1 MNAMKGDWI
10 TRISDQIEQRVRRTK
25 GEHAHIICE
34 SGISPSG
41 PIHLGNLREIMTV
54 HLVVEELKARGWN
67 AEHVHIWDDFDRLR
81 KVPAGVDPSFA
92 TYIGQPLSDIPDP
105 FGEYDS
111 YALRYMTQFTR
122 GLEELQVYPS
132 YVRQSQAY
140 REGRYTEK
148 VKQALVHRGEIFDIL
163 AEYQTAIQETAEERL
178 ARRAA
183 YYPYRVYCERCH
195 KDDTQITSYN
205 EDTAFI
211 SYTCQSCQYSGGFSL
226 DEKMEGKLVWKV
238 DWPMRWSF
246 YQVDFEPAG
255 EDHSAPGSSFTVGLR
270 ILREIYQSPPIQY
283 ATYAFV
289 GMDGRTKI
297 SSSVGTTATLA
308 SALNI
313 IEPAILRWLYIRRAN
328 NQAFNID
335 FGQGLLRLYDEWD
348 TLFKQ
353 MNTGKANEQNKK
365 MYERAIRTSHG
376 EVTHTV
382 KPVPFSL
389 LTSLVDVT
397 HGNIEQVTRIV
408 AQSLKE
414 PVEFVEPAELEPR
427 LTCALNWVNNYLPD
441 DERTAIQASFDAEA
455 YERLSE
461 SQRKELQMLVEK
473 LDNYWTLAGLT
484 ELMYNIPK
492 LARGL
497 SVDTPPDDELKQAQ
511 RAFFVAVYTLI
522 CGSDTGPRIPTLLLS
537 LGKEKVKS
545 LLSPEVGAVSA

>member
-1 MNAMKGDWI
+1 MKGDWVA
-10 TRISDQIEQRVRRTK
+10 RLGDRVEQHVRRTK
-25 GEHAHIICE
+25 GDNALIVCS

-54 HLVVEELKARGWN
+54 HLVTEELKARGWN
-67 AEHVHIWDDFDRLR
+67 AEHIHIWDDYDRLR

-92 TYIGQPLSDIPDP
+92 AYIGQPLSDVPDP

-122 GLEELQVYPS
+122 GLEALQIYPR
-132 YVRQSQAY
+132 YVRQSIAY
-140 REGRYTEK
+140 REGRYTEQ
-148 VKQALVHRGEIFDIL
+148 VKIALAYRGEIFDIL
-163 AEYQTAIQETAEERL
+163 AEYQTAIQETAEERA

-183 YYPYRVYCERCH
+183 YYPFRVYCEHCH
-195 KDDTQITSYN
+195 KDSTQITSYN

-211 SYTCQSCQYSGGFSL
+211 TYACQSCSHSGSFNL
-226 DEKMEGKLVWKV
+226 NEKMEGKLVWKV
-238 DWPMRWSF
+238 DWPMRWKF
-246 YQVDFEPAG
+246 LQVDFEPAG

-270 ILREIYQSPPIQY
+270 ILREIYHLPPIQY

-313 IEPAILRWLYIRRAN
+313 IEPGILRWLYTRRAN
-328 NQAFNID
+328 NQSFNID

-348 TLFKQ
+348 TLLRQIKD
-353 MNTGKANEQNKK
+353 GKASEQNKK
-365 MYERAIRTSHG
+365 AYERAIHTSHG
-376 EVTHTV
+376 EVEHTP
-382 KPVPFSL
+382 KLVPFSL
-389 LTSLVDVT
+389 LTSLIDVT
-397 HGNIEQVTRIV
+397 HGNVEQVTRIV

-414 PVEFVEPAELEPR
+414 PVEFVELTELEPR

-441 DERTAIQASFDAEA
+441 DERTAIRSTFDADA
-455 YERLSE
+455 YKQLSE
-461 SQRKELQMLVEK
+461 DQRKELQMLVEK
-473 LDNYWTLAGLT
+473 LEGHWNIAGLT
-484 ELMYNIPK
+484 ELMYSIPK
-492 LARGL
+492 LVRGL
-497 SVDTPPDDELKQAQ
+497 PADALPNDELKQAQ

-537 LGKEKVKS
+537 LGMEKVKA
-545 LLSPEVGAVSA
+545 LLSPGVGAISA

>member
-1 MNAMKGDWI
+1 
-10 TRISDQIEQRVRRTK
+10 
-25 GEHAHIICE
+25 
-34 SGISPSG
+34 
-41 PIHLGNLREIMTV
+41 
-54 HLVVEELKARGWN
+54 
-67 AEHVHIWDDFDRLR
+67 
-81 KVPAGVDPSFA
+81 
-92 TYIGQPLSDIPDP
+92 
-105 FGEYDS
+105 
-111 YALRYMTQFTR
+111 
-122 GLEELQVYPS
+122 
-132 YVRQSQAY
+132 
-140 REGRYTEK
+140 
-148 VKQALVHRGEIFDIL
+148 
-163 AEYQTAIQETAEERL
+163 
-178 ARRAA
+178 
-183 YYPYRVYCERCH
+183 
-195 KDDTQITSYN
+195 
-205 EDTAFI
+205 
-211 SYTCQSCQYSGGFSL
+211 
-226 DEKMEGKLVWKV
+226 
-238 DWPMRWSF
+238 
-246 YQVDFEPAG
+246 
-255 EDHSAPGSSFTVGLR
+255 
-270 ILREIYQSPPIQY
+270 
-283 ATYAFV
+283 
-289 GMDGRTKI
+289 
-297 SSSVGTTATLA
+297 
-308 SALNI
+308 
-313 IEPAILRWLYIRRAN
+313 LYIRRAN

-353 MNTGKANEQNKK
+353 INTGKANEQNKK

-376 EVTHTV
+376 EVAHTV

-427 LTCALNWVNNYLPD
+427 LTCALDWVNNYLPD
-441 DERTAIQASFDAEA
+441 DERTAIQASFDAGA

-461 SQRKELQMLVEK
+461 SQRKELRMLVEK